1 MLISR
6 GEKIFNVIN
15 SIFLILVALLCLAP
29 MVYMLAVS
37 LSSNAQVVAG
47 NVSFWPKG
55 FTLSSYEYLLS
66 LGAFWSSMLISVERV
81 VISLVFTL
89 VFTAL
94 TAYPLSKSS
103 SKFLGRTGF
112 AWYFFISMLVNGG
125 LIPTYMTI
133 SSLKLLGSIWALIL
147 PSTIVTFYVILMLNF
162 FRGIPGEIE
171 EAALIDGAGQWRI
184 LFGIYLPLSLPSL
197 ATIAVYCSLAQ
208 WNEWFNGI
216 IYMNDPSQY
225 PLMSYLQ
232 IAVLNINLEDLT
244 AEEAAKLSQIGTQT
258 YKAAQLFVAAIPMVC
273 VYPFLQ
279 KYFTK
284 GLTLGSVKG

>member
-1 MLISR
+1 MLISK

-15 SIFLILVALLCLAP
+15 SIFLILVALLCIAP

-37 LSSNAQVVAG
+37 LSDNAQVVAG
-47 NVSFWPKG
+47 NVTFWPKR
-55 FTLSSYEYLLS
+55 FTLASYDYLLS
-66 LGAFWSSMLISVERV
+66 LRSFWSSMLISVERV
-81 VISLVFTL
+81 LISLVFTL
-89 VFTAL
+89 VLTAL
-94 TAYPLSKSS
+94 TAYPLSKDNK
-103 SKFLGRTGF
+103 KFLGRTGF
-112 AWYFFISMLVNGG
+112 AWYFFIPMLINGG
-125 LIPTYMTI
+125 LIPTYLTI
-133 SSLKLLGSIWALIL
+133 SSLKLLGTIWALIL
-147 PSTIVTFYVILMLNF
+147 PTSVVTFYVILMLNF

-208 WNEWFNGI
+208 WNEWFQGI

-232 IAVLNINLEDLT
+232 ISVLNVNLDDLSP
-244 AEEAAKLSQIGTQT
+244 EEAAKLSQIGTET
-258 YKAAQLFVAAIPMVC
+258 YKAAQLFVAAIPMIC

>member
-37 LSSNAQVVAG
+37 LSDNAQVVAG
-47 NVSFWPKG
+47 NVSFWPKN
-55 FTLSSYEYLLS
+55 FTLSSYQYLLGLS
-66 LGAFWSSMLISVERV
+66 SFWNSMLISVERV

-103 SKFLGRTGF
+103 TKFLGRTFF
-112 AWYFFISMLVNGG
+112 AWYFFIPMLINGG
-125 LIPTYMTI
+125 LIPTYLTI
-133 SSLKLLGSIWALIL
+133 SSLKLLGTIWALIL
-147 PSTIVTFYVILMLNF
+147 PSTVVTFYVILMLNF

-197 ATIAVYCSLAQ
+197 ATIAVYCSLGQ

-232 IAVLNINLEDLT
+232 IAVLNVNLDELSP
-244 AEEAAKLSQIGTQT
+244 EEAAKLSQIGTQT
-258 YKAAQLFVAAIPMVC
+258 YKAAQLFVAAIPMIC

>member
-1 MLISR
+1 MLISK

-15 SIFLILVALLCLAP
+15 SIFLTLVALLCIAP

-37 LSSNAQVVAG
+37 LSDNAQVVAG
-47 NVSFWPKG
+47 NVSFWPKK
-55 FTLSSYEYLLS
+55 FTLASYEYLISLS
-66 LGAFWSSMLISVERV
+66 SFWNSMLISVERV
-81 VISLVFTL
+81 VISLAFTL
-89 VFTAL
+89 FFTAL
-94 TAYPLSKSS
+94 TAYPLSKSAT
-103 SKFLGRTGF
+103 KFLGRPFF
-112 AWYFFISMLVNGG
+112 AWYFFIPMLINGG
-125 LIPTYMTI
+125 LIPTYLTI
-133 SSLKLLGSIWALIL
+133 SSLKLLGTIWALIL
-147 PSTIVTFYVILMLNF
+147 PTTIVTFYVILMLNF

-232 IAVLNINLEDLT
+232 IAVLNVNLDELSP
-244 AEEAAKLSQIGTQT
+244 EEAAKLSQIGTQT

>member
-1 MLISR
+1 
-6 GEKIFNVIN
+6 
-15 SIFLILVALLCLAP
+15 
-29 MVYMLAVS
+29 
-37 LSSNAQVVAG
+37 
-47 NVSFWPKG
+47 
-55 FTLSSYEYLLS
+55 
-66 LGAFWSSMLISVERV
+66 
-81 VISLVFTL
+81 
-89 VFTAL
+89 
-94 TAYPLSKSS
+94 
-103 SKFLGRTGF
+103 
-112 AWYFFISMLVNGG
+112 MLVNGG